1 MVNEEGGLE
10 ILSSDEK
17 ASLGINE
24 DGFLKMISMPG
35 FIAYNE
41 DVLVGQFL
49 DQALLASLAKSPA
62 DNVASEQIQSQ
73 LKHFVSWKLLKHEY
87 VANRLAGAVPG
98 TKASSNNLVIG
109 VCDAEDVKFGYGIEE
124 RVKRILTTK
133 AESLQAPRPSVYS
146 LMTNPTAKDSLSY
159 TAQLRLSL
167 AYEDK
172 LPDMRPLADY
182 IWFSEYPEIKLLTN
196 MQNPIDAEGQRPAG
210 ESSIFGV
217 F

>member
-1 MVNEEGGLE
+1 MT
-10 ILSSDEK
+10 SDEK

-35 FIAYNE
+35 FVAYNE

-49 DQALLASLAKSPA
+49 DQALPA
-62 DNVASEQIQSQ
+62 NLGKGATDNVATERFQSQ
-73 LKHFVSWKLLKHEY
+73 LKHFVSWKLLQHEY
-87 VANRLAGAVPG
+87 VASRLASVASDS
-98 TKASSNNLVIG
+98 KASNKLVVGI
-109 VCDAEDVKFGYGIEE
+109 CDAEDVKFGYGIEE
-124 RVKRILTTK
+124 RVKRILTAK
-133 AESLQAPRPSVYS
+133 AETSQSSLPSVYS

-167 AYEDK
+167 AYADK
-172 LPDMRPLADY
+172 LPTMRPLADY
-182 IWFSEYPEIKLLTN
+182 IWFSDYPEIKLLTN